1 MKIIYQIGIIFAL
14 CWVSEIVENLLPFAF
29 PASVIGMLLLFVLLI
44 FGILKVEHIREK
56 SDFLLSNMAFFFIPA
71 GVSIINY
78 FDVLAGN
85 VGKLLLIC
93 LFTTILTFAVTAWTI
108 RGVLWL
114 MNRRQ
119 ADSGRI
125 EADITGKAGTE
136 ENRTAERKL
145 KDGRKEYV

>member
-14 CWVSEIVENLLPFAF
+14 CWVCEIVESILPFAF
-29 PASVIGMLLLFVLLI
+29 PASVIGMILLFVLLACRV
-44 FGILKVEHIREK
+44 LKVEHIREK

-71 GVSIINY
+71 GVSIVNY

-93 LFTTILTFAVTAWTI
+93 LLTTVLTFAVTAWTI
-108 RGVLWL
+108 RGVLCL

-119 ADSGRI
+119 K
-125 EADITGKAGTE
+125 TGKKTE
-136 ENRTAERKL
+136 E
-145 KDGRKEYV
+145 GGQEYV

>member
-125 EADITGKAGTE
+125 EVDITGKAGTE
-136 ENRTAERKL
+136 ENRTAERKI
-145 KDGRKEYV
+145 KEGRKEYV

>member
-136 ENRTAERKL
+136 ENRTAERKI
-145 KDGRKEYV
+145 KEGRREYV

>member
-136 ENRTAERKL
+136 ENRTAERKMP
-145 KDGRKEYV
+145 